1 MSTDKDDDLDLLPA
15 DWVLGVVAFII
26 IAILLGAMSL
36 TYVPPVE
43 EKFKVTTKAGEVF
56 EFDAKHRCGKHFRN
70 AVEKIYSV
78 QDARLSDLAV
88 KQLPSVAAGMTYIF
102 DGKVKEN
109 TRCDI
114 LQNKVKAVKRLPK
127 PKKTAAK
134 K

>member
-1 MSTDKDDDLDLLPA
+1 MSDKDDDLDMLPA
-15 DWVLGVVAFII
+15 DWVLGIIAFFII
-26 IAILLGAMSL
+26 AAIVGAMSL

-56 EFDAKHRCGKHFRN
+56 EIDSRHRCGKHFRN
-70 AVEKIYSV
+70 AAEKIYGA

-88 KQLPSVAAGMTYIF
+88 KQLPSVVATMTYIY

-114 LQNKVKAVKRLPK
+114 LQDNVKAITRLPK
-127 PKKTAAK
+127 PKKVQK
-134 K
+134 

>member
-1 MSTDKDDDLDLLPA
+1 MSNTDNDDDLDLLPA
-15 DWVLGVVAFII
+15 DWVLGIIAFII
-26 IAILLGAMSL
+26 IAMLLGAMSL

-56 EFDAKHRCGKHFRN
+56 EFDVRHRCDKHYKRAATN
-70 AVEKIYSV
+70 IYTA
-78 QDARLSDLAV
+78 QDQRLDDFAV
-88 KQLPSVAAGMTYIF
+88 KQLPTIVKELTYVY

-114 LQNKVKAVKRLPK
+114 LQNNVKAIKRLPK
-127 PKKTAAK
+127 PKTEPK